1 MGYSVA
7 VGFPS
12 VVAPVVASPISWL
25 SPENLL
31 ESAGPIAIWVAA
43 AIIFA
48 ECGLLFG
55 FFLPGDSLLFVVGLF
70 VGNGTIDM
78 PIALVCAILFVAA
91 IAGNLVG
98 YAVGY
103 HTGPALFRREDSRIF
118 KKKYIDHTEEFF
130 NRYGAV
136 AIVLGRFIA
145 IVRTFIT
152 VLAGAAKMDF
162 KRYAFYSMVGALL
175 WAVGLT
181 LLGYL
186 IGNVPFIKNNLE
198 IAIILIVIVSIVPVG
213 VHRLKARSANKHA
226 A

>member
-1 MGYSVA
+1 VA

-70 VGNGTIDM
+70 VGNG
-78 PIALVCAILFVAA
+78 
-91 IAGNLVG
+91 
-98 YAVGY
+98 
-103 HTGPALFRREDSRIF
+103 EDSRIF
-118 KKKYIDHTEEFF
+118 KRKYIDHTEEFF